1 MVFKNR
7 GTLFE
12 TQIMPPVR
20 NDPSDTQ
27 TKRTRNP
34 TAHFKPKSGG
44 SGKLV
49 VTPLPKN
56 ASGSAKRKR
65 QTSIV
70 EGRQDAMADAAA
82 DRDITGSHGTQGV
95 AFVPTD
101 TTSPRSVMGNL
112 SLPICKE
119 FHEALCE

>member
-1 MVFKNR
+1 
-7 GTLFE
+7 
-12 TQIMPPVR
+12 MPPVR
-20 NDPSDTQ
+20 DDPSDTQ
-27 TKRTRNP
+27 TKRARKKPANYNP
-34 TAHFKPKSGG
+34 RIGKSGE
-44 SGKLV
+44 LV
-49 VTPLPKN
+49 VTPHPNKG
-56 ASGSAKRKR
+56 SGSAKRKR